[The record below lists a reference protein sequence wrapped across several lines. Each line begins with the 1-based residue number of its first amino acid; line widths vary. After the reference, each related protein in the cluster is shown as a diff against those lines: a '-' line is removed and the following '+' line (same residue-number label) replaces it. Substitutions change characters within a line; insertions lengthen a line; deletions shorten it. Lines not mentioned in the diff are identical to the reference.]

1 MTPASAYRGAAR
13 PTFGGKG
20 VSGGL
25 SRTILTSMADHDP
38 RSRREVITSTLRVSG
53 GLLAASALGVAAGVE
68 PAGAELVSAPFPST
82 PKTALAR
89 LVAGN
94 KRFVAGRARD
104 PRRGSVRRV
113 QVAQG
118 QKPFAAILTCA
129 DSRVPPELVFDQGFG
144 DLFVVR
150 IAGNT
155 ATDPIVIGSLEYAVE
170 VLGSILVFVLGHS
183 DCGAVKGAIDVVT
196 KGAVL
201 PGDIGA
207 VVTPIIPAVEAVKDT
222 PKPELLEAATDQNI
236 HDTIAVLAAVPLLA
250 EGIAA
255 GTLAV
260 VGGEYELESGVVD
273 LVD

>member
-1 MTPASAYRGAAR
+1 MAAE
-13 PTFGGKG
+13 
-20 VSGGL
+20 
-25 SRTILTSMADHDP
+25 DP
-38 RSRREVITSTLRVSG
+38 RSRREVITSALRMSG

-68 PAGAELVSAPFPST
+68 PAEAEMARVPFPST
-82 PKTALAR
+82 PDAALAR

-94 KRFVAGRARD
+94 KRFVEGRARD

-113 QVAQG
+113 QLAQS
-118 QKPFAAILTCA
+118 QKPFAVILTCA

-155 ATDPIVIGSLEYAVE
+155 ATDPIVVGSIEYGVE
-170 VLGSILVFVLGHS
+170 VLGSLLVFVLGHS
-183 DCGAVKGAIDVVT
+183 DCGAVKSAIDVVT

-207 VVTPIIPAVEAVKDT
+207 VVEPIIPAVKAVEDT
-222 PKPELLEAATDQNI
+222 PKPELLEAATEQNI
-236 HDTIAVLAAVPLLA
+236 HDTMGVLTAVPLLA
-250 EGIAA
+250 ERIAA

-260 VGGEYELESGVVD
+260 AGGEYELKSGEVD
-273 LVD
+273 HLETVERHL